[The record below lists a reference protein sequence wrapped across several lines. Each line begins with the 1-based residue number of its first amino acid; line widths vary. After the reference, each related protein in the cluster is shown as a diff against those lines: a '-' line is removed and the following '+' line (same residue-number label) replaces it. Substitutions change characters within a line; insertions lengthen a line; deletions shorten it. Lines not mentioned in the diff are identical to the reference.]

1 MRDDL
6 PLIILV
12 VPDQYQLVRVDWLS
26 KHGHL
31 DIRLKG
37 VLYRMYHTTH

>member
-6 PLIILV
+6 PLIIFI

-37 VLYRMYHTTH
+37 FLNRNYPTQ